1 MYTHVN
7 KQMNRSVYTYIYIHR
22 HKPVHIHM
30 CVHVYVYVPVKY
42 TCILYVRLG
51 GGVYIKHTHVQTCIH
66 TCLRICYV
74 CTASVCKYL
83 CVCMYVCTYVCTCV
97 VCAQVCMLVH
107 GMYGCMHVCM
117 CMCMYIYMC
126 IYVYVY
132 VYLYTYTFILASLAV
147 WDRPSRHVQQLRDS
161 NNWTTHPCG
170 CWHAIISRSRNSNS
184 CQKLNLTPSNLCL
197 SALLKYRRDVK
208 TPSLQQLQ
216 GFQRGH

>member
-1 MYTHVN
+1 MYSVCAFGWRGVHKAYTCTNMHTYMLTYMLRMYVRTYVHVLYVHRCVCLY
-7 KQMNRSVYTYIYIHR
+7 MACMDVCMCACACVCIYIYI
-22 HKPVHIHM
+22 
-30 CVHVYVYVPVKY
+30 CV
-42 TCILYVRLG
+42 
-51 GGVYIKHTHVQTCIH
+51 
-66 TCLRICYV
+66 
-74 CTASVCKYL
+74 
-83 CVCMYVCTYVCTCV
+83 
-97 VCAQVCMLVH
+97 
-107 GMYGCMHVCM
+107 
-117 CMCMYIYMC
+117 
-126 IYVYVY
+126 YVYVY

-184 CQKLNLTPSNLCL
+184 CQKLNLTPSDLCL